1 MKVKKIF
8 IKLSGTQNVYKMKTN
23 YPNTV
28 QEWLNQFYS
37 KLKKDGFF
45 EDQELGLYSEEKVYY
60 HFQETL
66 GDAALQSWL
75 KDGEVTL
82 QGKELTI
89 LLFQVVV
96 KTHVEELKNEGT
108 VDSIENENGD
118 EVMWLT
124 QKGKNEIKDL

>member
-1 MKVKKIF
+1 
-8 IKLSGTQNVYKMKTN
+8 MKTN
-23 YPNTV
+23 YPITV
-28 QEWLNQFYS
+28 REWLETLYS
-37 KLKKDGFF
+37 NLKKEGFF
-45 EDQELGLYSEEKVYY
+45 EDQELGLYSEERVQY
-60 HFQETL
+60 HFQEIL

-82 QGKELTI
+82 KEKELTI

-108 VDSIENENGD
+108 VDSIEDENGD

-124 QKGKNEIKDL
+124 EKGKNEIKDL

>member
-1 MKVKKIF
+1 
-8 IKLSGTQNVYKMKTN
+8 MKTN

-28 QEWLNQFYS
+28 QEWLNQLYS

-45 EDQELGLYSEEKVYY
+45 EDQELGLYSEEKVYH

-82 QGKELTI
+82 EGKELTI

-124 QKGKNEIKDL
+124 HKGKNQIKDL

>member
-1 MKVKKIF
+1 
-8 IKLSGTQNVYKMKTN
+8 MKTN

-28 QEWLNQFYS
+28 QEWLNELYN

-45 EDQELGLYSEEKVYY
+45 EDQELGLYSEEKVYQ

-82 QGKELTI
+82 KGKELTI
-89 LLFQVVV
+89 LLVQVVV
-96 KTHVEELKNEGT
+96 KTHIEELKNEGT
-108 VDSIENENGD
+108 VDSIENEKGD

-124 QKGKNEIKDL
+124 QKGKNQIKDL

>member
-1 MKVKKIF
+1 M
-8 IKLSGTQNVYKMKTN
+8 YH
-23 YPNTV
+23 
-28 QEWLNQFYS
+28 
-37 KLKKDGFF
+37 
-45 EDQELGLYSEEKVYY
+45 

-82 QGKELTI
+82 EGKELTI

-96 KTHVEELKNEGT
+96 KTHVEELKNEGS

-124 QKGKNEIKDL
+124 HKGKNQIKDL

>member
-1 MKVKKIF
+1 MKN
-8 IKLSGTQNVYKMKTN
+8 T

-28 QEWLNQFYS
+28 QEWLENLYS
-37 KLKKDGFF
+37 NLKKEGFF
-45 EDQELGLYSEEKVYY
+45 EDQELGLYSEEKVYN
-60 HFQETL
+60 HFQEIL

-75 KDGEVTL
+75 KEGEVII
-82 QGKELTI
+82 KEKDLTI

-124 QKGKNEIKDL
+124 QKGKNQVRDL